1 MPTKDKHIQQYKKNK
16 TLANT
21 DTLKKEEYKDWR
33 IVIIY
38 YSALHYIDS
47 SYADANIHPLTH
59 VKRKE
64 IFEKLSGY
72 DEILD
77 DYDNLEML
85 SRKSRY
91 NCVNISDREVEDALE
106 NLKTIEDF
114 IEKLNKKK
122 NSSTKKQ

>member
-16 TLANT
+16 TLANSKI
-21 DTLKKEEYKDWR
+21 LKQPEYRDWK
-33 IVIIY
+33 VTIIY
-38 YSALHYIDS
+38 YSALHCIDS
-47 SYADANIHPLTH
+47 SYAEKGIHPLTH
-59 VKRKE
+59 VNRRE
-64 IFEKLSGY
+64 AFERLSGY

-91 NCVNISDREVEDALE
+91 NCVTISNQEVEDALE
-106 NLKTIEDF
+106 NLKTIENF

-122 NSSTKKQ
+122 NSSTKEQ